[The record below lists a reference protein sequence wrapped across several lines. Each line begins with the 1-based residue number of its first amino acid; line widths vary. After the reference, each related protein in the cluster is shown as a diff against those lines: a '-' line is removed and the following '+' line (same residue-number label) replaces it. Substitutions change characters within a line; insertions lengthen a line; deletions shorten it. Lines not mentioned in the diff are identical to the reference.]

1 MEKSLRYPPILISTL
16 VLSLLPA
23 FALALTQ
30 APAGDEEP
38 SPSAKL
44 RKSLMSS
51 RWDSSYVDLVGTSR
65 RAKIRL
71 NGEKGRY
78 DVLDEQ
84 GGVTLKGDLSELRYE
99 IEEGGFVAIRG
110 NWNAGGT
117 EGYLV
122 FRVSVGVPNR
132 FMGTYGL
139 DAAQGDRGNWNGRRF
154 YTLDRKNPPLD
165 PNFQD
170 RRPPQDEDLGN
181 P

>member
-51 RWDSSYVDLVGTSR
+51 RWDSSYVDLAGTSR
-65 RAKIRL
+65 RAIIRL
-71 NGEKGRY
+71 DGEKGRY

-84 GGVTLKGDLSELRYE
+84 GCVNLRGDLSELRYE
-99 IEEGGFVAIRG
+99 IESGGVVVIRG
-110 NWNAGGT
+110 TWSAGGT
-117 EGYLV
+117 KGYLV
-122 FRVSVGVPNR
+122 FRISVGVPNR
-132 FMGTYGL
+132 FMGNYGL

-154 YTLDRKNPPLD
+154 FTLDRKNPPLD